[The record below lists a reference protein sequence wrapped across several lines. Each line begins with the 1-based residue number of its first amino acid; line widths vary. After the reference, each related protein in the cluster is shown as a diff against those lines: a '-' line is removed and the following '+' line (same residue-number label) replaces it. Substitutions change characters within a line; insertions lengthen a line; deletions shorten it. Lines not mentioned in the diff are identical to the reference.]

1 MAIKKKKNKFTVP
14 QEYSQ
19 SAIFAKGGNLYEPT
33 LQMPGQSSFLKTG
46 QPMQFG
52 SIQTPV

>member
-19 SAIFAKGGNLYEPT
+19 SAIFSRGGNLYFDAGALT
-33 LQMPGQSSFLKTG
+33 KLQAPA
-46 QPMQFG
+46 
-52 SIQTPV
+52 